1 MKKKASVSAKKRAK
15 KLAKQ
20 PVLIHPLRHS
30 IVLGVMLVSA
40 GLLVWRAVDLQVT
53 DSEFL
58 QGQGDARH
66 LRVMEVPAHRGMI
79 TDRNGE
85 PLAIST
91 PVDSVWV
98 NPQELM
104 TASSEWPRLAKLL
117 KLDVDELTQRLMTR
131 QTREFVY
138 LKRRINPDLAQQV
151 KALGIPGVFLQREYR
166 RYYPAGEVAAH
177 VVGFTNV
184 DDAGQEGL
192 ELAYDD
198 WLQGTSG
205 SKRVIKNR
213 LGHVVE
219 GVESIRVP
227 QPGKTLR
234 LSIDRNIQYLAY
246 RELKTAIRDHR
257 ARSGSIVVLDAK
269 TSEVLAM
276 VNQPSYNPNNRGTL
290 KSSHLRNRAV
300 TDVFEPGSTMK
311 PFTVAAALESKKYL
325 PGNVIKTAPGYYR
338 VGRDTVRDTKNYG
351 NLNLT
356 DILVKSSNVGASK
369 LALSLAP
376 EKLWD
381 LYSRAGFGSLTHSG
395 FPGEVSGLMT
405 DHWKWS
411 DIEQATL
418 SFGYGMS
425 VTSLQLAQAYTVL
438 ANGGLTSPAS
448 FLALDGVPA
457 QQASVMDAAVAKR
470 VLKMMESVVSEKG
483 TGAKAD
489 VAGYR
494 VAGKTGTVHKS
505 AVGGYSEERYL
516 SLFAGMAPASDPR
529 LVAVVMINEPRTEA
543 YHGGQAAAPAFSK
556 VMAGALRQL
565 GVVPD
570 DVPRTNVKR
579 LHQKIAEHAMPQQ
592 KVSDLHASTGG
603 RL

>member
-1 MKKKASVSAKKRAK
+1 MNRKTASSKKS
-15 KLAKQ
+15 AKQ
-20 PVLIHPLRHS
+20 PAVVMIHPLRHS
-30 IVLGVMLVSA
+30 IVLGTLLLSA
-40 GLLVWRAVDLQVT
+40 ALLVWRAVDLQVT

-66 LRVMEVPAHRGMI
+66 LRVVEIPAHRGMI

-104 TASSEWPRLAKLL
+104 TAHAEWPRLAKLL
-117 KLDVDELTQRLMTR
+117 ALDIDELQQRLMTR
-131 QTREFVY
+131 QSREFVY
-138 LKRRINPDLAQQV
+138 LKRRLNPDLAQQV

-184 DDAGQEGL
+184 DDEGQEGL
-192 ELAYDD
+192 ELAYND

-213 LGHVVE
+213 LGYVVE
-219 GVESIRVP
+219 DVESIVAPEAGR
-227 QPGKTLR
+227 TLQ

-269 TSEVLAM
+269 SSEVLAM
-276 VNQPSYNPNNRGTL
+276 VNQPAYNPNNRDTL

-300 TDVFEPGSTMK
+300 TDVFEPGSTVK

-325 PGNVIKTAPGYYR
+325 PGSAISTTPGYYR
-338 VGRDTVRDTKNYG
+338 VGRDMVRDIRNYG
-351 NLNLT
+351 SLNLT
-356 DILVKSSNVGASK
+356 EILEKSSNVGASK
-369 LALSLAP
+369 LAMSLAP

-381 LYSRAGFGSLTHSG
+381 TFSRVGFGSLTHSG

-405 DHWKWS
+405 DHWNWS
-411 DIEQATL
+411 EIEQATL

-438 ANGGLTSPAS
+438 ANGGLLTPAS
-448 FLALDGVPA
+448 FLAFDDVPE
-457 QQASVMDAAVAKR
+457 QQERVMDEAVARR
-470 VLKMMESVVSEKG
+470 VLKMMEAVVSETG
-483 TGAKAD
+483 TGARAD

-505 AVGGYSEERYL
+505 DVGGYSEERYL

-529 LVAVVMINEPRTEA
+529 LVGVVMINEPRTEA

-556 VMAGALRQL
+556 VMSGALRQL

-570 DVPRTNVKR
+570 DVPHTDMKR
-579 LHQKIAEHAMPQQ
+579 LNQKIAEHALPQQ
-592 KVSDLHASTGG
+592 KAPHLRAAVEEL
-603 RL
+603 L

>member
-1 MKKKASVSAKKRAK
+1 MSKRA
-15 KLAKQ
+15 AKSNP
-20 PVLIHPLRHS
+20 PVLIHPVRHTV
-30 IVLGVMLVSA
+30 VLGALMLSA
-40 GLLVWRAVDLQVT
+40 GLLIWRAVDLQIS

-66 LRVMEVPAHRGMI
+66 LRVVEIPAHRGMI
-79 TDRNGE
+79 TDRHGE

-98 NPQELM
+98 NPQEIM
-104 TASSEWPRLAKLL
+104 AASAEWPRLARLL
-117 KLDVDELTQRLMTR
+117 ELDIDELTQRLMTR

-138 LKRRINPDLAQQV
+138 LKRRISPDLAQRV

-177 VVGFTNV
+177 VVGFTDV
-184 DDAGQEGL
+184 DDTGQEGL

-198 WLQGTSG
+198 WLQGVSG

-213 LGHVVE
+213 LGHIVE
-219 GVESIRVP
+219 DVESIEVP
-227 QPGKTLR
+227 EAGKELR

-257 ARSGSIVVLDAK
+257 AKSGSIVVLDAK

-276 VNQPSYNPNNRGTL
+276 VNQPSYNPNNRSTL
-290 KSSHLRNRAV
+290 KSSHVRNRAV
-300 TDVFEPGSTMK
+300 TDVFEPGSTVK
-311 PFTVAAALESKKYL
+311 PFTIAAALESKKYL
-325 PGNVIKTAPGYYR
+325 PGNIIRTGPGYYR

-356 DILVKSSNVGASK
+356 DILVKSSNVGTSK

-376 EKLWD
+376 EKLWG
-381 LYSRAGFGSLTHSG
+381 LYSRAGFGSLTYSG

-411 DIEQATL
+411 EIDQATF

-425 VTSLQLAQAYTVL
+425 VTTLQLARAYTVL
-438 ANGGLTSPAS
+438 ANGGRLSPVS
-448 FLALDGVPA
+448 FLALEEAPA
-457 QQASVMDAAVAKR
+457 QQEQVIEPAVAKR
-470 VLKMMESVVSEKG
+470 VLKMMEAVVSEKG

-489 VAGYR
+489 VVGYR

-505 AVGGYSEERYL
+505 DIGGYSEERYL
-516 SLFAGMAPASDPR
+516 SIFAGMAPASDPR

-543 YHGGQAAAPAFSK
+543 YHGGQAAAPTFAK
-556 VMAGALRQL
+556 VMGGALRQL
-565 GVVPD
+565 GVVQD
-570 DVPRTNVKR
+570 DVPRTNMKR
-579 LHQKIAEHAMPQQ
+579 LHQKIAEHVAPQQ
-592 KVSDLHASTGG
+592 EGAHLHASVGG
-603 RL
+603 RI

>member
-1 MKKKASVSAKKRAK
+1 MKKKVH
-15 KLAKQ
+15 KLKP

-30 IVLGVMLVSA
+30 IVLGTIMLSA
-40 GLLVWRAVDLQVT
+40 GLLIWRAVDLQVT

-66 LRVMEVPAHRGMI
+66 LRVMEISAHRGMI

-98 NPQELM
+98 NPQELI
-104 TASSEWPRLAKLL
+104 TASAEWPRLAKLL
-117 KLDVDELTQRLMTR
+117 ELDIDLLSQRVMTR

-138 LKRRINPDLAQQV
+138 LKRRINPDVAQQV

-184 DDAGQEGL
+184 DDQGQEGL
-192 ELAYDD
+192 ELAYDQ
-198 WLQGTSG
+198 WLQGTPG

-219 GVESIRVP
+219 DVESINVP
-227 QPGKTLR
+227 EPGKVLR

-246 RELKTAIRDHR
+246 RELKTAMRDHR
-257 ARSGSIVVLDAK
+257 AKSGSIVVLDAK

-276 VNQPSYNPNNRGTL
+276 VNQPSYNPNNRSTL
-290 KSSHLRNRAV
+290 KNSHVRNRAV
-300 TDVFEPGSTMK
+300 IDVFEPGSTMK

-325 PGNVIKTAPGYYR
+325 PGNVINTSPGYFR

-369 LALSLAP
+369 LALALEP

-411 DIEQATL
+411 DIDQATF

-438 ANGGLTSPAS
+438 ANEGRINPAS
-448 FLALDGVPA
+448 FLALDGEALQPE
-457 QQASVMDAAVAKR
+457 QVMEPAVAKR
-470 VLKMMESVVSEKG
+470 VLKMMEAVVSEKG
-483 TGAKAD
+483 TGAKAG
-489 VAGYR
+489 VVGYR

-505 AVGGYSEERYL
+505 DVGGYSEERYL
-516 SLFAGMAPASDPR
+516 SIFAGMAPVSDPR

-556 VMAGALRQL
+556 VMGGALRQL

-570 DVPRTNVKR
+570 DVPRINMKR
-579 LHQKIAEHAMPQQ
+579 LHQKIAEHVQPSQGESNM
-592 KVSDLHASTGG
+592 HAAVGSH
-603 RL
+603 L

>member
-1 MKKKASVSAKKRAK
+1 MSSKVTRSKKTAP
-15 KLAKQ
+15 Q

-30 IVLGVMLVSA
+30 VVLGVMLLSA

-53 DSEFL
+53 DSAFL
-58 QGQGDARH
+58 RQQGDARH
-66 LRVMEVPAHRGMI
+66 LRVVEIPAHRGMI

-98 NPQELM
+98 NPQALM
-104 TASSEWPRLAKLL
+104 TASDQWPRLASLL
-117 KLDVDELTQRLMTR
+117 ELDLDELTQRLMTR
-131 QTREFVY
+131 QSREFVY

-192 ELAYDD
+192 ELAYEN
-198 WLQGTSG
+198 WLRGTSG

-219 GVESIRVP
+219 DVEGIKVP
-227 QPGKTLR
+227 EAGKTLR

-290 KSSHLRNRAV
+290 KNSHLRNRAV

-325 PGNVIKTAPGYYR
+325 PGNTVNTAPGYYR
-338 VGRDTVRDTKNYG
+338 VGRDTVRDMRNYG
-351 NLNLT
+351 KLDLT
-356 DILVKSSNVGASK
+356 EILVKSSNVGASK
-369 LALSLAP
+369 LALSLPA

-381 LYSRAGFGSLTHSG
+381 VYSRVGFGSLTQSG

-411 DIEQATL
+411 DIDHATL

-438 ANGGLTSPAS
+438 ANGGRTSPAS
-448 FLALDGVPA
+448 FLALDGPPA
-457 QQASVMDAAVAKR
+457 QSVMNEAVAKR
-470 VLKMMESVVSEKG
+470 VLKMMEAVVSEKG

-543 YHGGQAAAPAFSK
+543 YHGGQAAAPAFAK

-570 DVPRTNVKR
+570 DVPRINKQR
-579 LHQKIAEHAMPQQ
+579 LHQKIAEHAMP
-592 KVSDLHASTGG
+592 SPIAAGLHASAGG
-603 RL
+603 LQ

>member
-1 MKKKASVSAKKRAK
+1 MSKRA
-15 KLAKQ
+15 AKSNP
-20 PVLIHPLRHS
+20 PVLIHPVRHTV
-30 IVLGVMLVSA
+30 VLGALMLSA
-40 GLLVWRAVDLQVT
+40 GLLIWRAVDLQIS

-66 LRVMEVPAHRGMI
+66 LRVVEIPAHRGMI
-79 TDRNGE
+79 TDRHGE

-98 NPQELM
+98 NPQEIM
-104 TASSEWPRLAKLL
+104 AASAEWPRLARLL
-117 KLDVDELTQRLMTR
+117 ELDIDELTQRLMTR

-138 LKRRINPDLAQQV
+138 LKRRISPDLAQQV

-177 VVGFTNV
+177 VVGFTDV

-198 WLQGTSG
+198 WLQGVSG

-213 LGHVVE
+213 LGHIVE
-219 GVESIRVP
+219 DVESIEVP
-227 QPGKTLR
+227 EAGKELR

-257 ARSGSIVVLDAK
+257 AKSGSIVVLDAK

-276 VNQPSYNPNNRGTL
+276 VNQPSYNPNNRSTL
-290 KSSHLRNRAV
+290 KSNHVRNRAV
-300 TDVFEPGSTMK
+300 TDVFEPGSTVK
-311 PFTVAAALESKKYL
+311 PFTIAAALESKKYL
-325 PGNVIKTAPGYYR
+325 PGNIIRTGPGYYR

-356 DILVKSSNVGASK
+356 DILVKSSNVGTSK

-376 EKLWD
+376 EKLWG
-381 LYSRAGFGSLTHSG
+381 LYSRAGFGSLTYSG

-411 DIEQATL
+411 EIDQATF

-425 VTSLQLAQAYTVL
+425 VTTLQLARAYTVL
-438 ANGGLTSPAS
+438 ANGGRLSPVS
-448 FLALDGVPA
+448 FLALEEAPA
-457 QQASVMDAAVAKR
+457 QQEQVMEPAVAKR
-470 VLKMMESVVSEKG
+470 VLKMMEAVVSEKG

-489 VAGYR
+489 VVGYR

-505 AVGGYSEERYL
+505 DIGGYSEERYL
-516 SLFAGMAPASDPR
+516 SIFAGMAPASNPR

-543 YHGGQAAAPAFSK
+543 YHGGQAAAPTFSK
-556 VMAGALRQL
+556 VMGGALRQL

-570 DVPRTNVKR
+570 DVPRTNMKR
-579 LHQKIAEHAMPQQ
+579 LHQKIAEHVAPQQ
-592 KVSDLHASTGG
+592 ERAHLHASVGG
-603 RL
+603 RI

>member
-1 MKKKASVSAKKRAK
+1 MSKKAAKGQQ
-15 KLAKQ
+15 L
-20 PVLIHPLRHS
+20 VLIHPVRHTV
-30 IVLGVMLVSA
+30 VLGALLLSA

-53 DSEFL
+53 DSAFL
-58 QGQGDARH
+58 QGQGDARY
-66 LRVMEVPAHRGMI
+66 LRVVEVPAHRGMI

-104 TASSEWPRLAKLL
+104 TAHAEFPRLAKLL
-117 KLDVDELTQRLMTR
+117 SLDIDELQQRLMKR
-131 QTREFVY
+131 QSREFVY
-138 LKRRINPDLAQQV
+138 LKRRVNPDLAQQV
-151 KALGIPGVFLQREYR
+151 KALAIPGVFLQREYR

-184 DDAGQEGL
+184 DDEGQEGL
-192 ELAYDD
+192 ELAYND
-198 WLQGTSG
+198 WLQGVSG

-213 LGHVVE
+213 LGHAVE
-219 GVESIRVP
+219 DVESIMTP
-227 QPGKTLR
+227 EPGKALR

-257 ARSGSIVVLDAK
+257 ARSGSIVVLDAR

-290 KSSHLRNRAV
+290 KNSHVRNRAV

-325 PGNVIKTAPGYYR
+325 PGNVIRTGPGYFR

-369 LALSLAP
+369 LALSLEP

-381 LYSRAGFGSLTHSG
+381 LYSRAGFGSPTYSG
-395 FPGEVSGLMT
+395 FPGEASGLMT
-405 DHWKWS
+405 DHWNWS
-411 DIEQATL
+411 EIDHATL

-425 VTSLQLAQAYTVL
+425 VTSLQLARAYTVL
-438 ANGGLTSPAS
+438 ANGGRMSPTS
-448 FLALDGVPA
+448 FLALDDVPVE
-457 QQASVMDAAVAKR
+457 QEQVMEEAVARR
-470 VLKMMESVVSEKG
+470 VLKMMEAVVSAEG
-483 TGAKAD
+483 TGARAD

-494 VAGKTGTVHKS
+494 VAGKTGTVHK
-505 AVGGYSEERYL
+505 ADVGGYSEERYL
-516 SLFAGMAPASDPR
+516 SLFAGMAPVSDPR
-529 LVAVVMINEPRTEA
+529 LVVVVMINEPRTEA

-556 VMAGALRQL
+556 VMSGALRQL

-570 DVPRTNVKR
+570 DVPHTDMKR
-579 LHQKIAEHAMPQQ
+579 LNQKIAEHALPQPEPHLRAA
-592 KVSDLHASTGG
+592 VGG
-603 RL
+603 VL

>member
-1 MKKKASVSAKKRAK
+1 MNKKVEKS
-15 KLAKQ
+15 KQ
-20 PVLIHPLRHS
+20 PVLINPVRHS
-30 IVLGVMLVSA
+30 IVLGAIMLSA
-40 GLLVWRAVDLQVT
+40 GLLIWRAVDLQVT
-53 DSEFL
+53 DSQFL
-58 QGQGDARH
+58 QEEGDARH
-66 LRVMEVPAHRGMI
+66 LRVMEIPAHRGMI

-98 NPQELM
+98 NPQELI
-104 TASSEWPRLAKLL
+104 TASTEWPKLAKLL
-117 KLDVDELTQRLMTR
+117 ELDIDELSQRVMTR

-138 LKRRINPDLAQQV
+138 LKRRINPDIAQQV
-151 KALGIPGVFLQREYR
+151 KALGIPGLFLQREYR

-184 DDAGQEGL
+184 DDKGQEGL
-192 ELAYDD
+192 ELAYDK

-219 GVESIRVP
+219 DVESINVP
-227 QPGKTLR
+227 EAGRELR

-246 RELKTAIRDHR
+246 RELKTAMRDHR

-276 VNQPSYNPNNRGTL
+276 VNQPSYNPNNRSTL
-290 KSSHLRNRAV
+290 KNSHVRNRAV

-325 PGNVIKTAPGYYR
+325 PGNVIRTAPGYFR

-369 LALSLAP
+369 LALALEP
-376 EKLWD
+376 EKLWNV
-381 LYSRAGFGSLTHSG
+381 YSRAGFGSLTHSG

-411 DIEQATL
+411 DIDQATF

-425 VTSLQLAQAYTVL
+425 VTSLQLAQAYVVL
-438 ANGGLTSPAS
+438 ANEGRLSPAS
-448 FLALDGVPA
+448 FLALEGEPLVPE
-457 QQASVMDAAVAKR
+457 QVMEPAVAKR
-470 VLKMMESVVSEKG
+470 VLKMMEAVVSEKG
-483 TGAKAD
+483 TGVKAD
-489 VAGYR
+489 VVGYR

-505 AVGGYSEERYL
+505 DVGGYSEERYL
-516 SLFAGMAPASDPR
+516 SIFAGMAPVSDPR

-543 YHGGQAAAPAFSK
+543 YHGGQAAAPAFSR
-556 VMAGALRQL
+556 VMGGALRQL

-570 DVPRTNVKR
+570 DVPRFDTKR
-579 LHQKIAEHAMPQQ
+579 LNQKIAEHALP
-592 KVSDLHASTGG
+592 KEDESTLHAAVGG

>member
-1 MKKKASVSAKKRAK
+1 MSRKSAKSKQS
-15 KLAKQ
+15 AKQ
-20 PVLIHPLRHS
+20 PVLIHPLRHT
-30 IVLGVMLVSA
+30 IVLGVMMLSA
-40 GLLVWRAVDLQVT
+40 GLLIWRAIDLQVT
-53 DSEFL
+53 DGEFL

-66 LRVMEVPAHRGMI
+66 LRVVEIPAHRGMI

-98 NPQELM
+98 NPHELI
-104 TASSEWPRLAKLL
+104 TNSDEWPRLARLL
-117 KLDVDELTQRLMTR
+117 ELDIDVLSQRLMTR

-138 LKRRINPDLAQQV
+138 IKRRINPDLAQQV

-166 RYYPAGEVAAH
+166 RYYPAGEVVAH

-192 ELAYDD
+192 ELAYDE
-198 WLQGTSG
+198 WLQGHSG

-219 GVESIRVP
+219 DVELINAP
-227 QPGKTLR
+227 EAGKTLR

-246 RELKTAIRDHR
+246 RELKAAIRDHH

-290 KSSHLRNRAV
+290 KSSHVRNRAV

-325 PGNVIKTAPGYYR
+325 PGNVIRTAPGYFR

-369 LALSLAP
+369 LALSLEP

-381 LYSRAGFGSLTHSG
+381 VYAKSGFGALTYSG
-395 FPGEVSGLMT
+395 FPGEVSGLMK

-411 DIEQATL
+411 DIDQATF

-425 VTSLQLAQAYTVL
+425 VTSLQLARAYAVL
-438 ANGGLTSPAS
+438 ANGGRMSTVS
-448 FLALDGVPA
+448 FLALDAPSP
-457 QQASVMDAAVAKR
+457 QEQVMDEAVARR
-470 VLKMMESVVSEKG
+470 VLKMMEAVVSEKG
-483 TGAKAD
+483 TGAKAG

-505 AVGGYSEERYL
+505 DIGGYSEERYL
-516 SLFAGMAPASDPR
+516 SIFAGMAPVSDPR

-543 YHGGQAAAPAFSK
+543 YQGGQAAAPAFSK
-556 VMAGALRQL
+556 VMSGALRQL

-570 DVPRTNVKR
+570 DVPRIDMKR
-579 LHQKIAEHAMPQQ
+579 LHQKIAEQAAPPSG
-592 KVSDLHASTGG
+592 VAPLHAAVGG

>member
-1 MKKKASVSAKKRAK
+1 MNKKAAKST
-15 KLAKQ
+15 Q
-20 PVLIHPLRHS
+20 PVLIHPVRHT
-30 IVLGVMLVSA
+30 IVLGAIMLSA
-40 GLLVWRAVDLQVT
+40 GLLIWRAVDLQVT
-53 DSEFL
+53 DSQFL
-58 QGQGDARH
+58 QEEGDARH
-66 LRVMEVPAHRGMI
+66 LRVMEIPAHRGMI

-98 NPQELM
+98 NPQELI
-104 TASSEWPRLAKLL
+104 TASAEWPKLAKLL
-117 KLDVDELTQRLMTR
+117 ELDIDELSQRVMTR

-138 LKRRINPDLAQQV
+138 LKRRINPDVAQQV
-151 KALGIPGVFLQREYR
+151 KALGIPGLFLQREYR

-184 DDAGQEGL
+184 DDKGQEGL
-192 ELAYDD
+192 ELAYDK
-198 WLQGTSG
+198 WLQGSSG

-219 GVESIRVP
+219 DVESINVP
-227 QPGKTLR
+227 EAGKELR

-246 RELKTAIRDHR
+246 RELKTAMRDHR
-257 ARSGSIVVLDAK
+257 AKSGSIVVLDAK

-276 VNQPSYNPNNRGTL
+276 VNQPSYNPNNRSTL
-290 KSSHLRNRAV
+290 KNSHVRNRAV

-325 PGNVIKTAPGYYR
+325 PGNVIRTAPGYFR

-369 LALSLAP
+369 LALALEP

-381 LYSRAGFGSLTHSG
+381 VYSRAGFGSLTHSG

-411 DIEQATL
+411 DIDQATF

-425 VTSLQLAQAYTVL
+425 VTSLQLAQAYVVL
-438 ANGGLTSPAS
+438 ANEGRVGPAS
-448 FLALDGVPA
+448 FLALDGEPLELE
-457 QQASVMDAAVAKR
+457 QAMEPAVAKR
-470 VLKMMESVVSEKG
+470 VLKMMEAVVSDKG

-489 VAGYR
+489 VVGYR

-505 AVGGYSEERYL
+505 DVGGYSEERYL
-516 SLFAGMAPASDPR
+516 SIFAGMAPVSDPR

-556 VMAGALRQL
+556 VMGGALRQL

-570 DVPRTNVKR
+570 DVPRFDMKR
-579 LHQKIAEHAMPQQ
+579 LNQKIAEHALP
-592 KVSDLHASTGG
+592 KEDESTLHAAVGSH
-603 RL
+603 L

>member
-1 MKKKASVSAKKRAK
+1 MNKKTKQSKQW
-15 KLAKQ
+15 AKQ
-20 PVLIHPLRHS
+20 SQKKPVLIHSFRHGV
-30 IVLGVMLVSA
+30 VLGAILLAV
-40 GLLVWRAVDLQVT
+40 GLLVWRAVDLQVS

-66 LRVMEVPAHRGMI
+66 LRVVDVPAHRGMI

-104 TASSEWPRLAKLL
+104 TASAEWPRLARLL
-117 KLDVDELTQRLMTR
+117 QLDIDDLSQRLMTR
-131 QTREFVY
+131 QRREFVY
-138 LKRRINPDLAQQV
+138 LKRRISPDLAQQV
-151 KALGIPGVFLQREYR
+151 MGLGISGVFLQREYR

-177 VVGFTNV
+177 IVGFTNV

-192 ELAYDD
+192 ELAYDN
-198 WLQGTSG
+198 WLQGVSG

-219 GVESIRVP
+219 DVESIKVP
-227 QPGKTLR
+227 EAGKTLR

-246 RELKTAIRDHR
+246 RELKTAIRDHH
-257 ARSGSIVVLDAK
+257 ARSGSIVILDVK

-276 VNQPSYNPNNRGTL
+276 VNQPSYNPNNRATL

-311 PFTVAAALESKKYL
+311 PFTVAAALESEKYL
-325 PGNVIKTAPGYYR
+325 PRSSINTAPGYYR
-338 VGRDTVRDTKNYG
+338 VGRDTVRDMRNYG
-351 NLNLT
+351 KLDLT
-356 DILVKSSNVGASK
+356 GILVKSSNVGASK

-381 LYSRAGFGSLTHSG
+381 LYSRVGFGSLTHSG

-405 DHWKWS
+405 DPWKWS
-411 DIEQATL
+411 DIDHATL

-438 ANGGLTSPAS
+438 ANAGVMSPVS
-448 FLALDGVPA
+448 FLALDGVPS
-457 QQASVMDAAVAKR
+457 QQEQVMDKEVARR
-470 VLKMMESVVSEKG
+470 VLTMMEAVVSKEG
-483 TGAKAD
+483 TGARAD

-505 AVGGYSEERYL
+505 DVGGYSEERYL
-516 SLFAGMAPASDPR
+516 SLFAGIAPVSDPR

-543 YHGGQAAAPAFSK
+543 YHGGQVAAPTFSR

-570 DVPRTNVKR
+570 DLPHTDMKR
-579 LHQKIAEHAMPQQ
+579 LRQKIAEHVMPQQ
-592 KVSDLHASTGG
+592 KEPPLSVSVGDGV
-603 RL
+603 

>member
-1 MKKKASVSAKKRAK
+1 MNKKADK
-15 KLAKQ
+15 AKQ
-20 PVLIHPLRHS
+20 PVLINPLRHS
-30 IVLGVMLVSA
+30 IVLGAIMLSA
-40 GLLVWRAVDLQVT
+40 GLLIWRAVDLQVT
-53 DSEFL
+53 DSQFL
-58 QGQGDARH
+58 QEEGDARH
-66 LRVMEVPAHRGMI
+66 LRVMEIPAHRGMI

-98 NPQELM
+98 NPQELI
-104 TASSEWPRLAKLL
+104 TASTEWPKLAKLL
-117 KLDVDELTQRLMTR
+117 ELDIDELSQRVMTR

-138 LKRRINPDLAQQV
+138 LKRRINPDIAQQV

-184 DDAGQEGL
+184 DDKGQEGL
-192 ELAYDD
+192 ELAYDK

-219 GVESIRVP
+219 DVESINVP
-227 QPGKTLR
+227 EAGRELR

-246 RELKTAIRDHR
+246 RELKTAMRDHR

-276 VNQPSYNPNNRGTL
+276 VNQPSYNPNNRSTL
-290 KSSHLRNRAV
+290 KNSHVRNRAV

-325 PGNVIKTAPGYYR
+325 PGNVIRTAPGYYR
-338 VGRDTVRDTKNYG
+338 VGRDTVRDPKNYG

-369 LALSLAP
+369 LALALEP
-376 EKLWD
+376 EKLWNV
-381 LYSRAGFGSLTHSG
+381 YSRAGFGALTHSG

-411 DIEQATL
+411 DIDQATF

-425 VTSLQLAQAYTVL
+425 VTSLQLAQAYVVL
-438 ANGGLTSPAS
+438 ANEGRLGPAS
-448 FLALDGVPA
+448 FLALDGEPLA
-457 QQASVMDAAVAKR
+457 PEQVMEPAVAKR
-470 VLKMMESVVSEKG
+470 VLKMMEAVVSEKG
-483 TGAKAD
+483 TGAKAG
-489 VAGYR
+489 VVGYR

-505 AVGGYSEERYL
+505 DVGGYSEERYL
-516 SLFAGMAPASDPR
+516 SIFAGMAPVSDPR

-543 YHGGQAAAPAFSK
+543 YHGGQAAAPAFSR
-556 VMAGALRQL
+556 VMGGALRQL

-570 DVPRTNVKR
+570 DVPRFDMKR
-579 LHQKIAEHAMPQQ
+579 LNQKIAEHALP
-592 KVSDLHASTGG
+592 KEDESTLHAAVGSH
-603 RL
+603 L

>member
-1 MKKKASVSAKKRAK
+1 MKKKAH
-15 KLAKQ
+15 KLKQ

-30 IVLGVMLVSA
+30 IVLGAIMLSA
-40 GLLVWRAVDLQVT
+40 GLLIWRAVDLQVS

-66 LRVMEVPAHRGMI
+66 LRVMEISAHRGMI

-98 NPQELM
+98 NPQELI
-104 TASSEWPRLAKLL
+104 TASAEWPRLAKLL
-117 KLDVDELTQRLMTR
+117 ELDIDVLSQRVMTR

-138 LKRRINPDLAQQV
+138 LKRRINPDVAQQV

-184 DDAGQEGL
+184 DDQGQEGL
-192 ELAYDD
+192 ELAYDQ

-219 GVESIRVP
+219 DVESINVP
-227 QPGKTLR
+227 EPGKVLR

-246 RELKTAIRDHR
+246 RELKTAMRDHR
-257 ARSGSIVVLDAK
+257 AKSGSIVILDAK

-276 VNQPSYNPNNRGTL
+276 VNQPSYNPNNRSTL
-290 KSSHLRNRAV
+290 KNSHVRNRAV

-325 PGNVIKTAPGYYR
+325 PGNVIKTAPGYFR

-369 LALSLAP
+369 LALALEP

-411 DIEQATL
+411 DIDQATF

-438 ANGGLTSPAS
+438 ANEGRINPAS
-448 FLALDGVPA
+448 FLALDGEALQPE
-457 QQASVMDAAVAKR
+457 QVMEPAVAKR
-470 VLKMMESVVSEKG
+470 VLKMMEAVVSEKG
-483 TGAKAD
+483 TGVKAG
-489 VAGYR
+489 VVGYR

-505 AVGGYSEERYL
+505 DVGGYSEERYL
-516 SLFAGMAPASDPR
+516 SIFAGMAPVSDPR

-556 VMAGALRQL
+556 VMGGALRQL

-570 DVPRTNVKR
+570 DVPRINMKR
-579 LHQKIAEHAMPQQ
+579 LHQKIAEQARPAQDESSMHAA
-592 KVSDLHASTGG
+592 VES